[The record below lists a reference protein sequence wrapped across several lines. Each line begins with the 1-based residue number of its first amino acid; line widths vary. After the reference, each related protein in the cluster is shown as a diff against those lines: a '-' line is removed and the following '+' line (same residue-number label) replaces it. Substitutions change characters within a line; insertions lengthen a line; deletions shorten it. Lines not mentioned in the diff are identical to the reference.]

1 MEALTGISPW
11 WWIAAAI
18 LIAAAEMATVSFFL
32 IWPALAALVTG
43 IALWVSP
50 GLTGPSQLA
59 IFAVLTIVLTF
70 AGRALV
76 LRTGFMSSAPTTLNR
91 RAEQMLG
98 RDGVVVSFGTN
109 EGKVT
114 IDGVPWISHLDDGA
128 RTPEPGDRVT
138 VISVDGTII
147 TVRPA

>member
-32 IWPALAALVTG
+32 IWPALAALATG
-43 IALWVSP
+43 IAMWIYP

-59 IFAVLTIVLTF
+59 IFAVLSIALTF

-76 LRTGFMSSAPTTLNR
+76 QRTGFMSSAPTTLNR

-114 IDGVPWISHLDDGA
+114 IDGVPWIARLDADA
-128 RTPEPGDRVT
+128 STPKPADRVT
-138 VISVDGTII
+138 VTAVEGTVI
-147 TVRPA
+147 TVRPV